1 MRHQPAI
8 RVVHAALGGGG
19 LAADVNRVGRRGQS
33 HAVDGDRPDE
43 PGAPALPLSDHILN
57 NSRKVMKLLDG
68 N

>member
-1 MRHQPAI
+1 MF
-8 RVVHAALGGGG
+8 L
-19 LAADVNRVGRRGQS
+19 LS
-33 HAVDGDRPDE
+33 